1 MSNKEINN
9 QENEQ
14 EKEYQDAEIEEK
26 EEIQEGVK
34 DSANLAKNV
43 STGNYVGAAKD
54 AIKLTKN
61 KAVRRK
67 VIKRVAIQLIVPILI
82 IVLLASAI
90 LGIFDAVGDV
100 VQGLI
105 DGVEDFFNINE
116 SDGSI
121 NISNEQID
129 SIINSI
135 AGLGVSAEDLKLL
148 GDYSKDA
155 TEEEKQEALR
165 KYIKKF
171 YEAQLVTQTLN
182 YYHKPSTDTKTYGAI
197 YVYRTSAEKSDD
209 ENSRRALTYIN
220 YDKMLEMQEKNNTD
234 ALNYFSID
242 ESGNL
247 VIAGKTQTIVEKGS
261 SADGLS
267 KESDITVINLR
278 SINYKSAVAQY
289 TTQMNFLLYLTMIS
303 QNPEFVAALTDL
315 IKDSR
320 IEITVMDNVSTNI
333 NTNTLTYT
341 QHRKWVETQTVGSGE
356 TQREVQVKRSS
367 STNVTEITRTTT
379 ITTTPSVKITYVKTW
394 FCEQKVI
401 YKKEIKEREN
411 HTTNTYPDE
420 SEPSGD
426 TGSWKTNQKEQID
439 ISIKDEEYEEYLRED
454 VKIILGQR
462 GDAERYANGEIS
474 EPTFIGL
481 METKFKLP
489 YSTREEEAG
498 SNIVSGAEMLFYLLQ
513 KDSKLENMEKIM
525 RYALYLYTGKDYGVT
540 ELDGNIFNIT
550 DFIST
555 GGGIWSALWDDSIT
569 REEFIELVEAY
580 TPPNGTGNGGRSFR
594 TCYNKYFVA
603 NAGNFYDICTRNG
616 IDPRF
621 IFCIGI
627 HESAYGTSNIA
638 NEKGNFFG
646 WGAYDSSP
654 GESAVTFYDMSAGI
668 DAVSSGLKEYT
679 TPGTWQYEAIS
690 ANGYDPTTID
700 GIGSLYASD
709 PNWANAVKQ
718 YMTTIFGCTG
728 IGANNG
734 NIVSAAVSVHN
745 YLRTNGY
752 TYAQNGV
759 NVPNTSGRTIDC
771 SSYVTWVLVEAG
783 VPGFTPG
790 MYQWTSSTFGSN
802 PKGWQ
807 TVSVDEAAPGDIVV
821 YPGHV
826 EIIAENISG
835 NYFRVYNCGSNNS
848 INASGTSE
856 LPESSRSGHSKSQAT
871 VILRVPMN

>member
-1 MSNKEINN
+1 
-9 QENEQ
+9 
-14 EKEYQDAEIEEK
+14 
-26 EEIQEGVK
+26 
-34 DSANLAKNV
+34 
-43 STGNYVGAAKD
+43 
-54 AIKLTKN
+54 
-61 KAVRRK
+61 
-67 VIKRVAIQLIVPILI
+67 
-82 IVLLASAI
+82 
-90 LGIFDAVGDV
+90 
-100 VQGLI
+100 
-105 DGVEDFFNINE
+105 
-116 SDGSI
+116 
-121 NISNEQID
+121 
-129 SIINSI
+129 
-135 AGLGVSAEDLKLL
+135 
-148 GDYSKDA
+148 
-155 TEEEKQEALR
+155 
-165 KYIKKF
+165 
-171 YEAQLVTQTLN
+171 
-182 YYHKPSTDTKTYGAI
+182 
-197 YVYRTSAEKSDD
+197 
-209 ENSRRALTYIN
+209 
-220 YDKMLEMQEKNNTD
+220 
-234 ALNYFSID
+234 
-242 ESGNL
+242 
-247 VIAGKTQTIVEKGS
+247 
-261 SADGLS
+261 
-267 KESDITVINLR
+267 
-278 SINYKSAVAQY
+278 
-289 TTQMNFLLYLTMIS
+289 
-303 QNPEFVAALTDL
+303 
-315 IKDSR
+315 
-320 IEITVMDNVSTNI
+320 MDNVSTNI